1 MNSHAIYPS
10 LPAPFSA
17 RPATLDDVEAVVEL
31 INACAIDLTGEL
43 RALAHDVRSD
53 WQQPEF
59 NPETDTLIVLTP
71 EGGIVGHAEMWDRAP
86 FVRLYVIVEVHPKY
100 AGRGIGTALCR
111 WAEGRAR
118 RSIPQAPSGA
128 RVVLQQSVLSTD
140 GATQELLRQQAYRV
154 VRHSLRMRIDMDEL
168 PPEPAVP
175 AGLIIRPFVRERE
188 SRALVLAIRE
198 AFHDHWGFV
207 EWSLEEH
214 YRAWMHYLDTNPD
227 VDPSLWFVAVD
238 ERTGEIAGVSLC
250 HPAVAQDPDMG
261 QVETLGV
268 RRRWRRRGLGL
279 ALLRHS
285 FRALY
290 RRGKRK
296 VSLGVDADSLTG
308 ATRLYE
314 KAGMHVYRQYVEY
327 EKELRPGEELSTQAV
342 VD

>member
-1 MNSHAIYPS
+1 MESKGALAMLS
-10 LPAPFSA
+10 GQFGA
-17 RPATLDDVEAVVEL
+17 RPATLDDVGAVVEL
-31 INACAIDLTGEL
+31 INACAIERTGKP
-43 RALAHDVRSD
+43 RALVHDVRSD

-59 NPETDTLIVLTP
+59 NPETDTLLVLTP
-71 EGGIVGHAEMWDRAP
+71 EGGIVGHAEMWDHAP
-86 FVRLYVIVEVHPKY
+86 YVRLYVIVEVHPKY
-100 AGRGIGTALCR
+100 AGRSIGTALCR

-118 RSIPQAPSGA
+118 RSIPQAPSVA

-154 VRHSLRMRIDMDEL
+154 VRHSLLMRMDMDEL

-198 AFHDHWGFV
+198 AFRDHWGFV

-214 YRAWMHYLDTNPD
+214 YRTWMHYLDTNPD

-268 RRRWRRRGLGL
+268 RRRGLGL

-327 EKELRPGEELSTQAV
+327 EKELRPGEELSTQSV